1 MSLKV
6 NKILYLFF
14 ILIFSFVNMYSQPN
28 EKSYTILSINVEGNL
43 RTDKGTIIAISGLRE
58 GEKLTFPGDGQNK
71 LQSAIKNIWQRK
83 QFSDVN
89 IIIEKTTPMGI
100 FLLIKV
106 KEFPSLSSINISNN
120 KELTEAEIKK
130 EIGKNEGDILS
141 NYDVYLSRYK
151 LKKLYQKEGLIFAK
165 VNTELETTDSNYTNL
180 NVDVDEGFEYH
191 VKQIIFSGNK
201 EFTNK
206 ELEDAFE
213 DTHSKKWWQFWRSS
227 KLSLEEYEK
236 DKEKLVTFF
245 KKKGFVDAALIR
257 DTIIY
262 SDVNDEV
269 KIEVEVY
276 EGERLFVRDIKFD
289 GNTVYPDF
297 ELSRRLDFSKGDP
310 YDYEKFEMNLFQNM
324 DQTDVTSLYADNG
337 YLAARLIPE
346 EKRISPDSVDITIKV
361 YENQRVKIRKVDIKG
376 NTKTKDKVIRRELFT
391 RPGEY
396 FDRSAVIRS
405 IRALGVM
412 QYFNPEALKP
422 DVKQVDDKNID
433 LVYNVEERS
442 SDQINASI
450 GFMGAFGLTG
460 AVGLTLNN
468 FSIAKPFREGAG
480 QIMNIHAEFGQAN
493 RYQNY
498 SIGFTEPWL
507 FDTPTTVGFNLYY
520 SWIKYVSNLNIRR
533 TGSALNVGRRF
544 RWPDDYFRGD
554 WSFRAQ
560 ENFTEGYNNRYFREG
575 FSTEITIEQTISRT
589 SYNNLFFPSVGSRFS
604 LRSSLALGALSLGNT
619 DYFKNVMKFEM
630 AHPLMQ
636 IKGNDRLVL
645 FLSTNLGYVGG
656 LNDNTMIN
664 PMELFSMGGNGLT
677 GFGVTPL
684 RGYEDQ
690 SIGPYGGGRVL
701 TRHIAELR
709 FAVSLDPMPVYFYGF
724 AEAGNVWND
733 MKNAD
738 PFNLKRSVG
747 LGVQLMMM
755 PIGVIGFS
763 YGYGFDNPIKDTG
776 SPAGWKFLF
785 HLGQQF

>member
-1 MSLKV
+1 MLSGL
-6 NKILYLFF
+6 NKILTVFIFFFLFAS
-14 ILIFSFVNMYSQPN
+14 LLFSQTI
-28 EKSYTILSINVEGNL
+28 EKTYTILSINVEGNI

-58 GEKLTFPGDGQNK
+58 GDKLTFPGDGQNK

-83 QFSDVN
+83 QFADVK
-89 IIIEKTTPMGI
+89 IEIEKNTPMGI

-106 KEFPSLSSINISNN
+106 KEFPNLSGVNVTNN
-120 KELTEAEIKK
+120 KELSEAEIKK

-141 NYDVYLSRYK
+141 NYDVYLASQR
-151 LKKLYQKEGLIFAK
+151 LKKLYKKEGLVFAK
-165 VNTELETTDSNYTNL
+165 VNTELETKDSNYTDL
-180 NVDVDEGFEYH
+180 NIDVDEGFEYH
-191 VKQIIFSGNK
+191 VNQIYFQGNQA
-201 EFTNK
+201 FNNK

-213 DTHSKKWWQFWRSS
+213 DTHTKKWWQFWRSS
-227 KLSLEEYEK
+227 KLNLDEYEK
-236 DKEKLVTFF
+236 DKEKLITFF
-245 KKKGFVDAALIR
+245 KKKGYVDAAIIK
-257 DTIIY
+257 DTLIY
-262 SDVNDEV
+262 SENNDEV
-269 KIEVEVY
+269 KIKIEVF
-276 EGERLFVRDIKFD
+276 EGERLFIRDIKFD

-297 ELSRRLDFSKGDP
+297 ELVKRLDFAKGDP

-346 EKRISPDSVDITIKV
+346 EKRFTPDSVDIIVKV

-396 FDRSAVIRS
+396 FNRSAIIRS

-422 DVKQVDDKNID
+422 DIKPVDDKNVD
-433 LVYNVEERS
+433 LIYSVEERS

-450 GFMGAFGLTG
+450 GFMGTFGLTG
-460 AVGLTLNN
+460 AVGLTLSN
-468 FSIAKPFREGAG
+468 FSIARPFREGAG
-480 QIMNIHAEFGQAN
+480 QILNLHAEFGQAN
-493 RYQNY
+493 RYQQY

-507 FDTPTTVGFNLYY
+507 FDEPTTVGFNLYY
-520 SWIKYVSNLNIRR
+520 SWIRYNSNLNIRR
-533 TGSALNVGRRF
+533 TGGAINFGRRF
-544 RWPDDYFRGD
+544 HWPDDYFRGD
-554 WSFRAQ
+554 WSVRLQ
-560 ENFTEGYNNRYFREG
+560 ENFVEGDGGYYYRTG
-575 FSTEITIEQTISRT
+575 LSTEFTLAQTISRT
-589 SYNNLFFPSVGSRFS
+589 SFNNLFFPSVGSRFS
-604 LRSSLALGALSLGNT
+604 FASSVALGALSLGNT
-619 DYFKNVMKFEM
+619 DYFKNIMKFEM

-636 IKGNDRLVL
+636 IQGNDRMVL
-645 FLSTNLGYVGG
+645 YLSTNIGYITGFQS
-656 LNDNTMIN
+656 DTMIN
-664 PMELFSMGGNGLT
+664 PIELYSMGGNGLS

-690 SIGPYGGGRVL
+690 SVGPYGGGKVL
-701 TRHIAELR
+701 ARHIAELR

-724 AEAGNVWND
+724 AEAGNVWGD
-733 MKNAD
+733 LKNSD

-763 YGYGFDNPIKDTG
+763 YGYGFDPVIDKG